1 MEKSTSSSDIKEKEQ
16 GVQDEIEKMK
26 NINFS
31 LYSKST
37 VTDSESNRGTM
48 KESLLKSENSI
59 GDCAI

>member
-16 GVQDEIEKMK
+16 GVQEIEKMK